1 MDQSTTNNKEIK
13 NEQQPA
19 ATGPTQEISAENIN
33 SNIRSLPTKLM
44 IPFVFSL
51 ICIILS
57 VILSIYYIL
66 LFIGKSIEQY
76 TLSAPLNHQT
86 LDYESVSSNSF
97 EFNTSFNY
105 TYFLILPGLS
115 FLGILTFGLINIFT
129 VDENYRLPQTIRKM
143 VSAMIISLIIVLPLQ
158 TLVYLFSNR
167 NIKNI
172 KKRLDV
178 CDNYICS
185 RIYKNVQFLEFI
197 DEPKG
202 SIISTSNSINK
213 ALSSLKEDNSIEDYA
228 KAFYTITLFNHYQK
242 LSLTNPSIHQAF
254 ELFNPSVLLA
264 YKGCKPSKYFNRYGS
279 YIEDISETIIRP
291 ALPRTITKDAIK
303 VSKAFELYNDWIVNT
318 NNLAN
323 AIQPQQALNSFIIV
337 IISTV
342 IIQIV
347 VYITVLYKMFK
358 VNTDDDITAKVI
370 QNLHGIIILIIQ

>member
-1 MDQSTTNNKEIK
+1 MDQETNN
-13 NEQQPA
+13 QP
-19 ATGPTQEISAENIN
+19 TNNQETNNQELPTQKTSVQNIN
-33 SNIRSLPTKLM
+33 NNIRSLPTKLM

-57 VILSIYYIL
+57 VILSIYYVL
-66 LFIGKSIEQY
+66 LFIGKSIKQY

-115 FLGILTFGLINIFT
+115 FLGILIFSLINIFT
-129 VDENYRLPQTIRKM
+129 VDENYRLPQTIKKM
-143 VSAMIISLIIVLPLQ
+143 ISGMIISLIIVLALQ
-158 TLVYLFSNR
+158 TLLYLFSNR
-167 NIKNI
+167 NIKNV
-172 KKRLDV
+172 KKRLDD

-185 RIYKNVQFLEFI
+185 RIYKNVKFLDFI
-197 DEPKG
+197 DEPKE
-202 SIISTSNSINK
+202 SIISTSNSINN
-213 ALSSLKEDNSIEDYA
+213 ALSSLKEEISIEDYA

-242 LSLTNPSIHQAF
+242 LSLTNPSIQQAF
-254 ELFNPSVLLA
+254 ELFNPSVLLS

-323 AIQPQQALNSFIIV
+323 AIQPQQSLNSFIIV

-347 VYITVLYKMFK
+347 YITVMYKMFK
-358 VNTDDDITAKVI
+358 VNTDNDITAKVI
-370 QNLHGIIILIIQ
+370 QKIPDIII

>member
-1 MDQSTTNNKEIK
+1 MDQETNN
-13 NEQQPA
+13 QP
-19 ATGPTQEISAENIN
+19 TNNQETNNQELPTQKTSVQNIN
-33 SNIRSLPTKLM
+33 NNIRSLPTKLM

-57 VILSIYYIL
+57 VILSIYYVL
-66 LFIGKSIEQY
+66 LFIGKSIKQY

-115 FLGILTFGLINIFT
+115 FLGILIFSLINIFT
-129 VDENYRLPQTIRKM
+129 VDENYRLPQTIKKM
-143 VSAMIISLIIVLPLQ
+143 ISGMIISLIIVLALQ
-158 TLVYLFSNR
+158 TLLYLFSNR
-167 NIKNI
+167 NIKNV
-172 KKRLDV
+172 KKRLDD

-185 RIYKNVQFLEFI
+185 RIYKNVKFLDFI
-197 DEPKG
+197 DEPKE
-202 SIISTSNSINK
+202 SIISTSNSINN
-213 ALSSLKEDNSIEDYA
+213 ALSSLKEEISIEDYA

-242 LSLTNPSIHQAF
+242 LSLTNPSIQQAF
-254 ELFNPSVLLA
+254 ELFNPSVLLS

-323 AIQPQQALNSFIIV
+323 AIQPQQSLNSFIIV

-347 VYITVLYKMFK
+347 YITVMYKMFK
-358 VNTDDDITAKVI
+358 VNTDNDITAKVI
-370 QNLHGIIILIIQ
+370 QKISDSII

>member
-1 MDQSTTNNKEIK
+1 MDQETNN
-13 NEQQPA
+13 QP
-19 ATGPTQEISAENIN
+19 TNNQETNNQELPTQKTSVQNIN
-33 SNIRSLPTKLM
+33 NNIRSLPTKLM

-57 VILSIYYIL
+57 VILSIYYVL
-66 LFIGKSIEQY
+66 LFIGKSIKQY

-115 FLGILTFGLINIFT
+115 FLGILIFSIINIFT
-129 VDENYRLPQTIRKM
+129 VDENYRLPQTIKKM
-143 VSAMIISLIIVLPLQ
+143 ISGMIISLIIVLALQ
-158 TLVYLFSNR
+158 TLLYLFSNR
-167 NIKNI
+167 NIKNV
-172 KKRLDV
+172 KKRLDD

-185 RIYKNVQFLEFI
+185 RIYKNVKFLDFI
-197 DEPKG
+197 DEPKE
-202 SIISTSNSINK
+202 SIISTSNSINN
-213 ALSSLKEDNSIEDYA
+213 ALSSLKEEISIEDYA

-242 LSLTNPSIHQAF
+242 LSLTNPSIQQAF
-254 ELFNPSVLLA
+254 ELFNPSVLLS

-323 AIQPQQALNSFIIV
+323 AIQPQQSLNSFIIV

-347 VYITVLYKMFK
+347 YITVMYKMFK
-358 VNTDDDITAKVI
+358 VNTDNDITAKVI
-370 QNLHGIIILIIQ
+370 QKISDSII

>member
-1 MDQSTTNNKEIK
+1 MDQETNN
-13 NEQQPA
+13 QP
-19 ATGPTQEISAENIN
+19 TNNQETNNQELPTQKTSVQNIN
-33 SNIRSLPTKLM
+33 NNIRSLPTKLM

-57 VILSIYYIL
+57 VILSIYYVL
-66 LFIGKSIEQY
+66 LFIGKSIKQY

-115 FLGILTFGLINIFT
+115 FLGILIFSLINIFT
-129 VDENYRLPQTIRKM
+129 VDENYRLPQTIKKM
-143 VSAMIISLIIVLPLQ
+143 ISGMIISLIIVLALQ
-158 TLVYLFSNR
+158 TLLYLFSNR
-167 NIKNI
+167 NIKNV
-172 KKRLDV
+172 KKRLDD

-185 RIYKNVQFLEFI
+185 RIYKNVKFLDFI
-197 DEPKG
+197 DEPKE
-202 SIISTSNSINK
+202 SIISTSNSINN
-213 ALSSLKEDNSIEDYA
+213 ALSSLKEEISIEDYA

-242 LSLTNPSIHQAF
+242 LSLTNPSIQQAF
-254 ELFNPSVLLA
+254 ELFNPSVLLS

-323 AIQPQQALNSFIIV
+323 AIQPQQSLNSFIIV

-347 VYITVLYKMFK
+347 YITVMYKMFK
-358 VNTDDDITAKVI
+358 VNTDNDITAKVI
-370 QNLHGIIILIIQ
+370 QKIPDSII

>member
-1 MDQSTTNNKEIK
+1 MDQETNN
-13 NEQQPA
+13 QP
-19 ATGPTQEISAENIN
+19 TNNQETNNQELPTQKTSVQNIN
-33 SNIRSLPTKLM
+33 NNIRSLPTKLM

-57 VILSIYYIL
+57 VILSIYYVL
-66 LFIGKSIEQY
+66 LFIGKSIKQY

-97 EFNTSFNY
+97 EFDTSFNY

-143 VSAMIISLIIVLPLQ
+143 ISAMIISLIIVLALQ
-158 TLVYLFSNR
+158 TLLYLFSNR
-167 NIKNI
+167 NIKNV
-172 KKRLDV
+172 KKRLDD

-185 RIYKNVQFLEFI
+185 RIYKNVKFLDFI
-197 DEPKG
+197 DEPKE
-202 SIISTSNSINK
+202 SIISTSNSINN
-213 ALSSLKEDNSIEDYA
+213 ALSSLKEEISIEDYA

-242 LSLTNPSIHQAF
+242 LSLTNPSIQQAF
-254 ELFNPSVLLA
+254 ELFNPSVLLS

-323 AIQPQQALNSFIIV
+323 AIQPQQSLNSFIIV

-347 VYITVLYKMFK
+347 YITVMYKMFK
-358 VNTDDDITAKVI
+358 LNTDNDITAKVI
-370 QNLHGIIILIIQ
+370 QKIPDIII

>member
-1 MDQSTTNNKEIK
+1 MDQETNN
-13 NEQQPA
+13 QP
-19 ATGPTQEISAENIN
+19 TNNQETNNQELPTQKTSVQNIN
-33 SNIRSLPTKLM
+33 NNIRSLPTKLM

-57 VILSIYYIL
+57 VILSIYYVL
-66 LFIGKSIEQY
+66 LFIGKSIKQY

-86 LDYESVSSNSF
+86 LDYDSVSSNSF

-115 FLGILTFGLINIFT
+115 FLGILIFSLINIFT
-129 VDENYRLPQTIRKM
+129 VDENYRLPQTIKKM
-143 VSAMIISLIIVLPLQ
+143 ISGMIISLIIVLALQ
-158 TLVYLFSNR
+158 TLLYLFSNR
-167 NIKNI
+167 NIKNV
-172 KKRLDV
+172 KKRLDD

-185 RIYKNVQFLEFI
+185 RIYKNVKFLDFI
-197 DEPKG
+197 DEPKE
-202 SIISTSNSINK
+202 SIISTSNSINN
-213 ALSSLKEDNSIEDYA
+213 ALSSLKEEISIEDYA

-242 LSLTNPSIHQAF
+242 LSLTNPSIQQAF
-254 ELFNPSVLLA
+254 ELFNPSVLLS

-323 AIQPQQALNSFIIV
+323 AIQPQQSLNSFIIV

-347 VYITVLYKMFK
+347 YITVMYKMFK
-358 VNTDDDITAKVI
+358 VNTDNDITAKVI
-370 QNLHGIIILIIQ
+370 QKIPDIII

>member
-1 MDQSTTNNKEIK
+1 MDQETNN
-13 NEQQPA
+13 QP
-19 ATGPTQEISAENIN
+19 TNNQETNNQELPTQKTSVQNIN
-33 SNIRSLPTKLM
+33 NNIRSLPTKLM

-57 VILSIYYIL
+57 VILSIYYVL
-66 LFIGKSIEQY
+66 LFIGKSIKQY

-115 FLGILTFGLINIFT
+115 FLGILIFSLINIFT
-129 VDENYRLPQTIRKM
+129 VDENYRLPQTIKKM
-143 VSAMIISLIIVLPLQ
+143 ISGMIISLIIVLALQ
-158 TLVYLFSNR
+158 TLLYLFSNR
-167 NIKNI
+167 NIKNV
-172 KKRLDV
+172 KKRLDD

-185 RIYKNVQFLEFI
+185 RIYKNVKFLDFI
-197 DEPKG
+197 DEPKE
-202 SIISTSNSINK
+202 SIISTSNSINN
-213 ALSSLKEDNSIEDYA
+213 ALSSLKEEISIEDYA

-242 LSLTNPSIHQAF
+242 LSLTNPSIQQSF
-254 ELFNPSVLLA
+254 ELFNPSVLLS

-323 AIQPQQALNSFIIV
+323 AIQPQQSLNSFIIV

-347 VYITVLYKMFK
+347 YITVMYKMFK
-358 VNTDDDITAKVI
+358 VNTDNDITAKLI
-370 QNLHGIIILIIQ
+370 QKITDIIY

>member
-1 MDQSTTNNKEIK
+1 MDQETNN
-13 NEQQPA
+13 QP
-19 ATGPTQEISAENIN
+19 TNNQETNNQELPTQKTSVQNIN
-33 SNIRSLPTKLM
+33 NNIRSLPTKLM

-57 VILSIYYIL
+57 VILSIYYVL
-66 LFIGKSIEQY
+66 LFIGKSIKQY

-97 EFNTSFNY
+97 EFDTSFNY

-115 FLGILTFGLINIFT
+115 FLGILIFSLINIFT
-129 VDENYRLPQTIRKM
+129 VDENYRLPQTIKKM
-143 VSAMIISLIIVLPLQ
+143 ISGMIISLIIVLALQ
-158 TLVYLFSNR
+158 TLLYLFSNR
-167 NIKNI
+167 NIKNV
-172 KKRLDV
+172 KKRLDD

-185 RIYKNVQFLEFI
+185 RIYKNVKFLDFI
-197 DEPKG
+197 DEPKE
-202 SIISTSNSINK
+202 SIISTSNSINN
-213 ALSSLKEDNSIEDYA
+213 ALSSLKEEISIEDYA

-242 LSLTNPSIHQAF
+242 LSLTNPSIQQAF
-254 ELFNPSVLLA
+254 ELFNPSVLLS

-323 AIQPQQALNSFIIV
+323 AIQPQQSLNSFIIV

-347 VYITVLYKMFK
+347 YITVMYKMFK
-358 VNTDDDITAKVI
+358 VNTDNDITAKVI
-370 QNLHGIIILIIQ
+370 QKIPDIII

>member
-1 MDQSTTNNKEIK
+1 MDQETNN
-13 NEQQPA
+13 QP
-19 ATGPTQEISAENIN
+19 TNNQETNNQELPTQKTSVQNIN
-33 SNIRSLPTKLM
+33 NNIRSLPTKLM

-57 VILSIYYIL
+57 VILSIYYVL
-66 LFIGKSIEQY
+66 LFIGKSIKQY

-115 FLGILTFGLINIFT
+115 FLGILIFSLINIFT
-129 VDENYRLPQTIRKM
+129 VDENYRLPQTIKKM
-143 VSAMIISLIIVLPLQ
+143 ISGMIISLIIVLALQ
-158 TLVYLFSNR
+158 TLLYLFSNR
-167 NIKNI
+167 NIKNV
-172 KKRLDV
+172 KKRLDD

-185 RIYKNVQFLEFI
+185 RIYKNVKFLDFI
-197 DEPKG
+197 DEPKE
-202 SIISTSNSINK
+202 SIISTSNSINN
-213 ALSSLKEDNSIEDYA
+213 ALSSLKEEISIEDYA

-242 LSLTNPSIHQAF
+242 LSLTNPSIQQAF
-254 ELFNPSVLLA
+254 ELFNPSVLLS

-347 VYITVLYKMFK
+347 YITVMYKMFK
-358 VNTDDDITAKVI
+358 VNTDNDITAKVI
-370 QNLHGIIILIIQ
+370 QKIPDIII

>member
-1 MDQSTTNNKEIK
+1 MDQSTLNKKETQ
-13 NEQQPA
+13 NEQPPT
-19 ATGPTQEISAENIN
+19 ATGPTQETNARNIN

-57 VILSIYYIL
+57 VILSIYYVL

-143 VSAMIISLIIVLPLQ
+143 ISAMIISLIIVLALQ
-158 TLVYLFSNR
+158 TSVYLFSNR
-167 NIKNI
+167 NIKNV
-172 KKRLDV
+172 KKRLDD

-185 RIYKNVQFLEFI
+185 RIYKNVKFLEFI

-202 SIISTSNSINK
+202 SIISTSNSVNN
-213 ALSSLKEDNSIEDYA
+213 ALSSLKEDISIEDYA

-254 ELFNPSVLLA
+254 ELFNPSVLLS

-337 IISTV
+337 IILTV

-347 VYITVLYKMFK
+347 YITVMYKMFK

-370 QNLHGIIILIIQ
+370 QKISVIII

>member
-1 MDQSTTNNKEIK
+1 MDQPTTNNQEIK
-13 NEQQPA
+13 NEQL
-19 ATGPTQEISAENIN
+19 PTQKTSIQNVN
-33 SNIRSLPTKLM
+33 NNIRSLPTKLM

-57 VILSIYYIL
+57 VILSIYYVL
-66 LFIGKSIEQY
+66 LFIGKSIKQY

-143 VSAMIISLIIVLPLQ
+143 ISGMIISLIIVLALQ

-167 NIKNI
+167 NIKNV
-172 KKRLDV
+172 KKRLDD

-185 RIYKNVQFLEFI
+185 RIYKNVKFLEFI
-197 DEPKG
+197 DEPKE
-202 SIISTSNSINK
+202 SIISTSNSVNN
-213 ALSSLKEDNSIEDYA
+213 ALSSLKEDISIEDYA

-242 LSLTNPSIHQAF
+242 LSLTNPSIQQAF
-254 ELFNPSVLLA
+254 ELFNPSVLLS

-347 VYITVLYKMFK
+347 YITVMYKMFK

-370 QNLHGIIILIIQ
+370 QKISDIII

>member
-1 MDQSTTNNKEIK
+1 MDQPTTNNQEIK
-13 NEQQPA
+13 NEQL
-19 ATGPTQEISAENIN
+19 PTQKTSIQNVN
-33 SNIRSLPTKLM
+33 NNIRSLPTKLM

-57 VILSIYYIL
+57 VILSIYYVL
-66 LFIGKSIEQY
+66 LFIGKSIKQY

-143 VSAMIISLIIVLPLQ
+143 ISGMIISLIIVLALQ

-167 NIKNI
+167 NIKNV
-172 KKRLDV
+172 KKRLDD

-185 RIYKNVQFLEFI
+185 RIYKNVKFLEFI
-197 DEPKG
+197 DEPKE
-202 SIISTSNSINK
+202 SIISTSNSVNNAI
-213 ALSSLKEDNSIEDYA
+213 SSLKEDISIEDYA

-242 LSLTNPSIHQAF
+242 LSLTNPSIQQAF
-254 ELFNPSVLLA
+254 ELFNPSVLLS

-337 IISTV
+337 IILTV
-342 IIQIV
+342 IIQV
-347 VYITVLYKMFK
+347 VYIAVMYKMFK

-370 QNLHGIIILIIQ
+370 QKISVIII